1 MRDRPTSDD
10 FADAEKLPYPAKQ
23 SEMRIQPQ
31 SDLRDYRAADKLKDR
46 IALIT
51 GADSGIGRAV
61 AIAFTL
67 EGARV
72 AIVYN
77 ENDGD
82 AGDTKRLVEE
92 RGGSCLVIKADVR
105 SREACFDAVTRT
117 VAE

>member
-1 MRDRPTSDD
+1 MRERPTAED
-10 FADAEKLPYPAKQ
+10 FAEAEKLPYPAKQ

-31 SDLRDYRAADKLKDR
+31 TALRDYRAAGKLKDR
-46 IALIT
+46 IAIIT

-72 AIVYN
+72 AIVYS

-82 AGDTKRLVEE
+82 AEDTKGMVEE

-105 SREACFDAVTRT
+105 SKDACFNAVART
-117 VAE
+117 G